1 MKKPLRKP
9 VHVNEMLQ
17 GDPMSAALDV
27 EAQALGAESS
37 TKYIAKKL
45 FELSQAKKVVTA
57 SFQGSITVKETDYAE
72 ANIQLDATREIAR
85 LANKY
90 PKAQIDVNHAMTE
103 QTARIMR
110 DIVDGISRGKLPCEL
125 AEEEANE

>member
-9 VHVNEMLQ
+9 VHVSEMLE

-27 EAQALGAESS
+27 EAQALGAQSS
-37 TKYIAKKL
+37 TEYIAKKL
-45 FELSQAKKVVTA
+45 FALSQAKKVLTA
-57 SFQGSITVKETDYAE
+57 SFKGVIVAQETEYADG
-72 ANIQLDATREIAR
+72 ALQLDATREIAR

-90 PKAQIDVNHAMTE
+90 PKAQIDVKHAMTE

-125 AEEEANE
+125 AEEEAGE